1 MVRAK
6 DLAEQQN
13 QLQEREL
20 VRRIVREQL
29 IDHLEGEG
37 FLQDLAGVVKN
48 ISSIIPHPAAQG
60 VSKVLGALGAGH
72 NGERKKQTKKEQII
86 QGEGVISDLNIPVIS
101 GLAGLFGLGHD
112 QPKKKRVLSAK
123 MQKRNQILSRLMK
136 EEGMTLPEASRYIKQ
151 QNLM

>member
-13 QLQEREL
+13 QLQDREL

-29 IDHLEGEG
+29 IDHLEGDG

-48 ISSIIPHPAAQG
+48 IASIIPHPAAQG

-72 NGERKKQTKKEQII
+72 KVNTKKQSIKGDL
-86 QGEGVISDLNIPVIS
+86 QGEGVISDLNIPVIT
-101 GLAGLFGLGHD
+101 GIAGLFGLGHD

-123 MQKRNQILSRLMK
+123 MQKRNKIMSRLMK
-136 EEGMTLPEASRYIKQ
+136 EEGMTLPEASRYIKE
-151 QNLM
+151 QNLI